1 MRFYRA
7 LFIVRLVLAIHVVG
21 SCVLGA
27 SLGLFLAVY
36 AGMPPGSSLV
46 AFVAIPALTA
56 PFNPRA
62 YGILGIMPL
71 DLLRRG
77 SINWIDALTFLPWL
91 LSIVLTTVLMLRRF
105 RKQFRREARR
115 RRYVLKK
122 CVECGY
128 DLRATPEGCPECG
141 APRLWEAI

>member
-1 MRFYRA
+1 MRFHKV
-7 LFIVRLVLAIHVVG
+7 LFIVRLILAIHVVG

-27 SLGLFLAVY
+27 CLALFLY
-36 AGMPPGSSLV
+36 MFAGMPPDSNFLV
-46 AFVAIPALTA
+46 FVAIPSLTA
-56 PFNPRA
+56 PFHPRV

-71 DLLRRG
+71 DLLRTG
-77 SINWIDALTFLPWL
+77 SIDWIGALTFLPWL
-91 LSIVLTTVLMLRRF
+91 LSVVLTTILMLRPF
-105 RKQFRREARR
+105 RKQARR